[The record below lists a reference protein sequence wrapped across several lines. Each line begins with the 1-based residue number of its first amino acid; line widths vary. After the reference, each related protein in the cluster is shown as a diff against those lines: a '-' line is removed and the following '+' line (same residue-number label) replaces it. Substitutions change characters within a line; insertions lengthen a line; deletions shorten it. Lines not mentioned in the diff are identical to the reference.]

1 MRMTIRL
8 FFESRTFL
16 VLYRSAKLAFGQ
28 RKSYLLVWIS
38 LVNILDNFIFV
49 YTTIVRV
56 YYFFWTLTCV
66 MWRHFQNY
74 SPYIKIASS

>member
-1 MRMTIRL
+1 MRVTIRL

-28 RKSYLLVWIS
+28 RKSYFLVWIS

-49 YTTIVRV
+49 YTIIVRV
-56 YYFFWTLTCV
+56 YYFLDSHLCNVATFPKL
-66 MWRHFQNY
+66 
-74 SPYIKIASS
+74 